1 MPRHFEIE
9 LDELRTNIIKMG
21 SIVDEQIDCAIDA
34 ILHSNLER
42 IAMISERD
50 SKVDHYDN
58 LIDAQCA
65 RIFALTQ
72 PVAID
77 LRLIMAA
84 LKINHELERIG
95 DIAVNLAE
103 RAGALQGHT
112 DIIQRTQL
120 VQMAEKARRMAQLAI
135 DSFVNNDPESARA
148 VCREDDLVD
157 EMNRL
162 VFHEVVAEMKANPSL
177 IEPAAHIIILSRHLE
192 RLADHAT
199 NIAED
204 VIFLVDA
211 KIVKHPKLQADLGI
225 D

>member
-21 SIVDEQIDCAIDA
+21 SIVDEQIEWAIDA
-34 ILHSNLER
+34 ILHGNLDR
-42 IAMISERD
+42 IPMITERD
-50 SKVDHYDN
+50 TKVDHFDI
-58 LIDAQCA
+58 LIDTQCA

-72 PVAID
+72 PVAVD

-103 RAGALQGHT
+103 RATPLQGHSELLGR
-112 DIIQRTQL
+112 IQIKD
-120 VQMAEKARRMAQLAI
+120 MAERARRMTKLSI
-135 DSFVNNDPESARA
+135 DSFVNNDPESARS
-148 VCREDDLVD
+148 VVREDDTVD
-157 EMNRL
+157 EMNRMVFYEL
-162 VFHEVVAEMKANPSL
+162 VREMKADPAL
-177 IEPAAHIIILSRHLE
+177 IEPATHIIILSRHLE

-211 KIVKHPKLQADLGI
+211 KIVKHPKLQTESDGT
-225 D
+225 